1 MKNIKLFK
9 KIRKSILE
17 NINLKI
23 GLSFIAVFAVLIT
36 ILLILTS
43 VIFKNIIESS
53 ENRLSE
59 NITNIL
65 SISISRISFSGK
77 YHAQIFSDQLIE
89 KESAIKYIVILSSDG
104 ELISKSYQPEF
115 KEFIEKDHFSFLKN
129 YAVHLSATSNSGNQI
144 RYVEC
149 CGGSVI
155 KEIAM
160 PYHGSFD
167 QGQMGVIVTG
177 LSMLNTHK
185 QIVDSV
191 VLLVFMGVVVS
202 LIGLLLIYFVS
213 NKISYP
219 IRRQATMFQGILDY
233 APILVVVK
241 DKKGGLLAVSDA
253 YSKSDE
259 ATKKQMNQFFSKDIE
274 YWPATDR
281 SLKEIKTSSDDLLT
295 FMTLK
300 FPLFDKLGSV
310 YGVCGIATD
319 VTDDQNNQKALLK
332 SESEFRSIY
341 EFSPFGIATI
351 DKNGHFIR
359 GNPSLEKILG
369 YTDKELKKINFTDIT
384 YIDDKHKGDQ
394 LWLEMVKG
402 NLNRVELDKRYIR
415 KDGQIVWTHI
425 SSSAIRKPN
434 GEFLQ
439 TVTLIENVTERR
451 MAEELRD
458 KLFIQE
464 KEARLEAQRAV
475 LIRDEFLS
483 IASHELKTPL
493 TVLMMQTQLIN
504 RLIEQ
509 DRLQN
514 LSKEKQLELIQSS
527 SQQLDRF
534 SNLINDLLDVTRLSE
549 GSLSLKRVKINLYEL
564 VQKLL
569 PRIHSELLE
578 SGSTINLSG
587 NNEVVGEWEL
597 LPIEQVI
604 LNLLRNA
611 IKFGLGKEI
620 NINIAIKGIMAV
632 MTVEDHGFGISKEDQ
647 GRIFEC
653 FERGVSSKSFGGLG
667 LGLYITRQFI
677 EAHGGTINV
686 ESQLN
691 SGSTFIVELPIIH
704 S

>member
-1 MKNIKLFK
+1 MKNIKLLK
-9 KIRKSILE
+9 KIRKNVLE

-23 GLSFIAVFAVLIT
+23 GLSFFSVFAVLIT

-43 VIFKNIIESS
+43 VIFKNVIESS

-89 KESAIKYIVILSSDG
+89 KENAIKYIIILSSDG
-104 ELISKSYQPEF
+104 ELISQSYQPEF

-129 YAVHLSATSNSGNQI
+129 YAVHMPAVSNGGNQI

-149 CGGSVI
+149 CNGSVI

-160 PYHGSFD
+160 PYNGSFD
-167 QGQMGVIVTG
+167 QGQMGVIVAG
-177 LSMLNTHK
+177 LSMLNTNK
-185 QIVDSV
+185 QIVDTTFLLIFLGVLVSV
-191 VLLVFMGVVVS
+191 
-202 LIGLLLIYFVS
+202 IGLLLIYFVT

-219 IRRQATMFQGILDY
+219 IRRLASMFQGILDY
-233 APILVVVK
+233 APMLVVVK
-241 DKKGGLLAVSDA
+241 DKKGNLLTVSDA
-253 YSKSDE
+253 FNKSDE
-259 ATKKQMNQFFSKDIE
+259 GTKRQINQFFSKDIE

-281 SLKEIKTSSDDLLT
+281 SLKEIKTSAEDLLT

-300 FPLFDKLGSV
+300 FPLFDKKGSV

-319 VTDDQNNQKALLK
+319 VTDNQNNQKALLK

-341 EFSPFGIATI
+341 EFSAFGIATI
-351 DKNGHFIR
+351 DKDGHFIR
-359 GNPSLEKILG
+359 SNPSLEKILG
-369 YTDKELKKINFTDIT
+369 YTDKELKKIKFSDLT
-384 YIDDKHKGDQ
+384 YIDDRHKVDH
-394 LWLEMVKG
+394 LWNEMVEG
-402 NLNRVELDKRYIR
+402 SINRVELDERFVK

-425 SSSAIRKPN
+425 SASAIRKPN
-434 GEFLQ
+434 GEFIQ
-439 TVTLIENVTERR
+439 SVTLIENVTERR
-451 MAEELRD
+451 VAEDLRD

-464 KEARLEAQRAV
+464 KEARMEAQRAV

-504 RLIEQ
+504 RLLEQ

-514 LSKEKQLELIQSS
+514 LSKEKQMELIQSS
-527 SQQLDRF
+527 LHQLERF
-534 SNLINDLLDVTRLSE
+534 SNLINDLLDVTRISE

-569 PRIHSELLE
+569 PRLQSELVE

-587 NNEVVGEWEL
+587 DSEVVGEWEL
-597 LPIEQVI
+597 LPVEQVI

-620 NINIAIKGIMAV
+620 NIHISMKGIMAV
-632 MTVEDHGFGISKEDQ
+632 MTVEDHGLGIFIEDQ
-647 GRIFEC
+647 KRIFDC

-667 LGLYITRQFI
+667 LGLYISRQFI

-686 ESQLN
+686 ESQQNL
-691 SGSTFIVELPIIH
+691 GSTFIVELPMTH
-704 S
+704 R